1 MNEGL
6 KLKDSPQVRES
17 GKRLLVESGIP
28 LRIGINQSS
37 TEKHW
42 NPVPGIRNSR
52 CGIQNPRLSWSSYRK
67 KNCYFQERKGMI
79 NTQSNFLV
87 LLNDFALA
95 MVGDKSLAS

>member
-17 GKRLLVESGIP
+17 GKCLLVESGIP
-28 LRIGINQSS
+28 LRIGIQNQSS

-52 CGIQNPRLSWSSYRK
+52 RGIQNPRLSWILLHEDKLLFPRT
-67 KNCYFQERKGMI
+67 KGYDQYTI
-79 NTQSNFLV
+79 
-87 LLNDFALA
+87 
-95 MVGDKSLAS
+95 